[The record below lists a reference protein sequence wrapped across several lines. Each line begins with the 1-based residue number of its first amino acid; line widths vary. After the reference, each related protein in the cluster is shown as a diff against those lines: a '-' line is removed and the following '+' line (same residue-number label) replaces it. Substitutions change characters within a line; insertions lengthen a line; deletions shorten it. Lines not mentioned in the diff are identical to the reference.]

1 MSTDTRTSR
10 VVEPLF
16 QLWSHVYDARVFQRF
31 YGGIHDQILRHVASR
46 SKSQPGMKF
55 FERSQITAAWS
66 AATAR
71 SIDAPRPHVTS
82 YVTALAK
89 EFANGTVTYAR
100 DKRAAKAKMVGAIA
114 ALIVLLVCVVGMVL
128 IGFVDRITIS
138 LCIALPIVSAAT
150 VIPRIERR
158 LDRKVFPWLEEIT

>member
-1 MSTDTRTSR
+1 MCIRN
-10 VVEPLF
+10 LF
-16 QLWSHVYDARVFQRF
+16 LEQEH
-31 YGGIHDQILRHVASR
+31 
-46 SKSQPGMKF
+46 K
-55 FERSQITAAWS
+55 
-66 AATAR
+66 
-71 SIDAPRPHVTS
+71 
-82 YVTALAK
+82 
-89 EFANGTVTYAR
+89 AR